1 MMDYQMLRLNLPYT
15 GDKIAIAPLLSL
27 ISFLTLALIVWSYTI
42 FPKGNNLILGL
53 YVCILFFFFFGMRKD
68 RHHLAQGDQIYFKKK
83 KKKKSLKTSDSTGL
97 LIMGSS

>member
-1 MMDYQMLRLNLPYT
+1 MMDYQMLRLNPPYT

-53 YVCILFFFFFGMRKD
+53 YVCILFFFFW
-68 RHHLAQGDQIYFKKK
+68 HEE
-83 KKKKSLKTSDSTGL
+83 
-97 LIMGSS
+97 GSSSFSTRRPNIF

>member
-1 MMDYQMLRLNLPYT
+1 MMDYQMLRLNPPYT

-53 YVCILFFFFFGMRKD
+53 YVCILFFFW
-68 RHHLAQGDQIYFKKK
+68 HEE
-83 KKKKSLKTSDSTGL
+83 
-97 LIMGSS
+97 GSSSFSTRQPNIF